1 VLEGDTVRSRDVTA
15 GIGNWEHTEITAGID
30 AGARVV
36 VSIDREG
43 LADGVPAVAH

>member
-1 VLEGDTVRSRDVTA
+1 VTT
-15 GIGNWEHTEITAGID
+15 GIGNWEHTEITGGID

-43 LADGVPAVAH
+43 LADGVPAVAR